1 MDLKQLT
8 LVGDD
13 KTHIGVIGFSVID
26 HRIRMKL
33 KLSIIDYVILD
44 AIAQITVVD
53 NFKFSGLDKLRAI
66 TGIDPHELQPIVSN
80 LIQKDLL
87 VKNEKYM
94 YIPCPLFLNAVG
106 YDQMFEY
113 LWRMFKNKGSLG
125 NKAIAKKA
133 YVKAI
138 KVSPLKEIVQGAQN
152 YWTSKAEDSEFKIH
166 LSTFLNPENKMW
178 LDKFKKIETESRYK
192 GNISEN
198 E

>member
-1 MDLKQLT
+1 MELKQLT

-13 KTHIGVIGFSVID
+13 KTHIGVTGYSVID

-33 KLSIIDYVILD
+33 KLDIIDYIILD

-66 TGIDPHELQPIVSN
+66 TGIEPHELQPMITN
-80 LIQKDLL
+80 LIHTNWLI
-87 VKNEKYM
+87 KNDKYM
-94 YIPCPLFLNAVG
+94 YIPCPLFLNSVG

-125 NKAIAKKA
+125 NKAAAKKN

-138 KVSPLKEIVQGAQN
+138 KVSPIKEIVQGAQN
-152 YWTSKAEDSEFKIH
+152 YWASKTEDTEFKIH

-178 LDKFKKIETESRYK
+178 LDRFKKIETEARYK
-192 GNISEN
+192 GNISN
-198 E
+198 NG